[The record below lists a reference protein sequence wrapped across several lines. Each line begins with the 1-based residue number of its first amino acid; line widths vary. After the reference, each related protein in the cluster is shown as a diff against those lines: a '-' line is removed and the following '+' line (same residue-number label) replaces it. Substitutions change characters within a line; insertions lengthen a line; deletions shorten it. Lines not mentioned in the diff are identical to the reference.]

1 MPEITLDD
9 LNETDRT
16 TFVQRLGGIF
26 EHSPWVAER
35 AFDKRPFA
43 SVGALHRAMVEAV
56 ENADRGLK
64 LALLRAHPDL
74 AGKAALAGELTD
86 HSRREQAGAGL
97 DRLTPDEYARFH
109 TLNTRYREKFGFPFI
124 LAVKGHTKYSI
135 LKSFE
140 ARLLHSRDE
149 EVATALEQ
157 VYRIAELRLLELVG
171 EPS

>member
-1 MPEITLDD
+1 MPEITLND

-35 AFDKRPFA
+35 AFDQRPFA

-56 ENADRGLK
+56 AAADDEAK

-74 AGKAALAGELTD
+74 AGKAALAGKLTE

-97 DRLTPDEYARFH
+97 DQLTPEEYARFH

-124 LAVKGHTKYSI
+124 LAVKGHTKHSI
-135 LKSFE
+135 LRSFE
-140 ARLLHSRDE
+140 ARLPHSRE
-149 EVATALEQ
+149 EEIAAALEQ
-157 VYRIAELRLLELVG
+157 VYRIAELRLLELLG